1 MGRGRQSNPMARKRG
16 RAPRYEPFDPLLDA
30 KPAAVL
36 DLHGFTAAEAKR
48 AVRNFVTTWR
58 GRAGGQVVHIIT
70 GRGRGS
76 PGRPVLRGA
85 VKRFLADDDIAR
97 FVAEVQLDLDDGG
110 YLVRLR

>member
-1 MGRGRQSNPMARKRG
+1 MARKKR

-30 KPAAVL
+30 EPAAVL
-36 DLHGFTAAEAKR
+36 DLHGFTAAEAER
-48 AVRNFVTTWR
+48 AVRNFITTWQ
-58 GRAGGQVVHIIT
+58 GRAGGRVVHIIT

-76 PGRPVLRGA
+76 RGRPVLRGA
-85 VKRFLADDDIAR
+85 VKRFLAAGDVAR

>member
-1 MGRGRQSNPMARKRG
+1 MARKRR

-30 KPAAVL
+30 EPAAVL
-36 DLHGFTAAEAKR
+36 DLHGFTAAEAEQ
-48 AVRNFVTTWR
+48 AVRNFVTTWQ

-85 VKRFLADDDIAR
+85 VKRFLAADDIAR

-110 YLVRLR
+110 YLVKLR